1 MACATP
7 VAHEHATRAN
17 MASADAAYVHAR
29 FCHDVVPERP
39 LLAVLGVFSYEARRV
54 LRDGSRKTWLPL
66 MPQNVHAR
74 FVMRGESPVNATT
87 LEREIDQHGDIVLVR
102 GASRTNSKVAPL
114 LSLIGW
120 FVCAYQIYK
129 GVPFFGSRPRW
140 S

>member
-1 MACATP
+1 M
-7 VAHEHATRAN
+7 AHEHATRAN
-17 MASADAAYVHAR
+17 MAPADAANVHAR

-54 LRDGSRKTWLPL
+54 LRDGSRNTWLPL
-66 MPQNVHAR
+66 MPPLVHTR

-102 GASRTNSKVAPL
+102 GASRTDSKVAPL

-129 GVPFFGSRPRW
+129 GVPFFGSRPIW

>member
-1 MACATP
+1 M
-7 VAHEHATRAN
+7 
-17 MASADAAYVHAR
+17 SYADAAYVRRGAR
-29 FCHDVVPERP
+29 FCHDVVPERQ

-120 FVCAYQIYK
+120 FGCAYQIYK